1 MQFYIGDII
10 STIFI
15 LVVLGAMFF
24 FLIKMIKIGKSTPLP
39 LPPETLQKQI
49 NELTTRVKQLERQ
62 EQDLSER
69 R

>member
-24 FLIKMIKIGKSTPLP
+24 FLIKMIKIGKSTHLP
-39 LPPETLQKQI
+39 LPPETLQQQI
-49 NELTTRVKQLERQ
+49 NELKTRVKQLERQ
-62 EQDLSER
+62 VQHLSER
-69 R
+69 G